1 MHDTNYWRF
10 RALSFLVLFPIIL
23 SLWIAFFWAKS
34 EVNNQLRTFAQLA
47 LDKSELVIR
56 QADLVSDA
64 AERYQGQVC
73 TPAHQKRML
82 NIIRGYLYINELI
95 YARDNHFLCSSLI
108 ASVNGYTIAPPIISA
123 NLTFLSII
131 TVIRLFLWL

>member
-10 RALSFLVLFPIIL
+10 RALSFSSL
-23 SLWIAFFWAKS
+23 SHHSVAMDCLLWAKS

-64 AERYQGQVC
+64 AERYQGKFALQ
-73 TPAHQKRML
+73 
-82 NIIRGYLYINELI
+82 
-95 YARDNHFLCSSLI
+95 
-108 ASVNGYTIAPPIISA
+108 PIKSEC
-123 NLTFLSII
+123 
-131 TVIRLFLWL
+131 

>member
-1 MHDTNYWRF
+1 
-10 RALSFLVLFPIIL
+10 
-23 SLWIAFFWAKS
+23 AKS

-108 ASVNGYTIAPPIISA
+108 APVNSYTIAPVAYKCEPNVSISYYRA
-123 NLTFLSII
+123 TPSFSRSEMSSMQR
-131 TVIRLFLWL
+131 V

>member
-1 MHDTNYWRF
+1 MSH
-10 RALSFLVLFPIIL
+10 RARHQLLAFPGIIFLVLFPIIL

-64 AERYQGQVC
+64 
-73 TPAHQKRML
+73 KL
-82 NIIRGYLYINELI
+82 NAIRGKFALQ
-95 YARDNHFLCSSLI
+95 
-108 ASVNGYTIAPPIISA
+108 PIKSEC
-123 NLTFLSII
+123 
-131 TVIRLFLWL
+131 